1 VWVYY
6 SAQIFLL
13 GAEFAKAHVIRGG
26 LQAERQPVIALVP
39 EFSRQFGVVVSQSV
53 TGGKETLSIARLS
66 LGGVGCGFDVF
77 F

>member
-1 VWVYY
+1 
-6 SAQIFLL
+6 
-13 GAEFAKAHVIRGG
+13 VIR
-26 LQAERQPVIALVP
+26 ERQPVIALVP